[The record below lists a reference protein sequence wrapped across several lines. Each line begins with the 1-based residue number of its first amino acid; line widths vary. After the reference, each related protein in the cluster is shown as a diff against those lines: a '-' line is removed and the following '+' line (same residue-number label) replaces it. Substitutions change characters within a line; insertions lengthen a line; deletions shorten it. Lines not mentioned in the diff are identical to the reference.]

1 MLKKLVMAGLMLA
14 STAALT
20 PVANA
25 VPIIGS
31 PGRYDGGR
39 VSISTQTGTN
49 CSATAPDR
57 ASIGVAA
64 GYESVDRNN
73 FYGGSSGYD
82 NSGFTGGV
90 YLSMPL
96 GGTDVGDCNKILSVE
111 ESRTRLDMAVTLFE
125 AGGMSAD
132 ELKQIATEIKADLL
146 KND

>member
-1 MLKKLVMAGLMLA
+1 MFKKLAVVGAVIASAATFAPSVTAG
-14 STAALT
+14 
-20 PVANA
+20 
-25 VPIIGS
+25 PIIGS

-49 CSATAPDR
+49 CSASAPDR

-73 FYGGSSGYD
+73 FTGGSSGYD

-90 YLSMPL
+90 YVSMPL
-96 GGTDVGDCNKILSVE
+96 GGADVGNCNTILRVE
-111 ESRTRLDMAVTLFE
+111 ENRTRLDMAVTLFE

-132 ELKQIATEIKADLL
+132 ELKQIATEIKQDLL
-146 KND
+146 K

>member
-1 MLKKLVMAGLMLA
+1 MFEKLAVVGAVIASAATFAPSVTAG
-14 STAALT
+14 
-20 PVANA
+20 
-25 VPIIGS
+25 PIIGS

-49 CSATAPDR
+49 CSASAPDR

-73 FYGGSSGYD
+73 FTGGSSGFD

-90 YLSMPL
+90 YVSMPL
-96 GGTDVGDCNKILSVE
+96 GGADVGNCNTILRVE
-111 ESRTRLDMAVTLFE
+111 ENRTRLDMAVTLFE

-132 ELKQIATEIKADLL
+132 ELKQIATEIKQDLL
-146 KND
+146 K

>member
-1 MLKKLVMAGLMLA
+1 MFKKLAVVGAVIASAATFAPSVTAG
-14 STAALT
+14 
-20 PVANA
+20 
-25 VPIIGS
+25 PIIGS

-49 CSATAPDR
+49 CSASAPDR

-73 FYGGSSGYD
+73 FTGGSSGFD

-90 YLSMPL
+90 YVSMPL
-96 GGTDVGDCNKILSVE
+96 GGADVGNCNTILRVE
-111 ESRTRLDMAVTLFE
+111 ENRTRLDMAVTLFE

-132 ELKQIATEIKADLL
+132 ELKQIATEIKQDLL
-146 KND
+146 K

>member
-14 STAALT
+14 STAAFT

-25 VPIIGS
+25 GPIIGS

-57 ASIGVAA
+57 ASVGVAA

-73 FYGGSSGYD
+73 FTNGSSGYD

-90 YLSMPL
+90 YISMPL
-96 GGTDVGDCNKILSVE
+96 GGADVGNCNTILQVE
-111 ESRTRLDMAVTLFE
+111 ENRTRLDMAVTLFE
-125 AGGMSAD
+125 AGGMTAD
-132 ELKQIATEIKADLL
+132 ELKQIATEIKQDLL
-146 KND
+146 K